1 MYFANAILRFVRHVP
16 SQKIHPCKKG
26 PWIKEISQHKQQS
39 NINSNQDANALQ
51 DELESLLMLD
61 PDELYWLKES
71 YDERKI
77 KSGSHC
83 SP

>member
-1 MYFANAILRFVRHVP
+1 MKFANGAILRFVQHVP
-16 SQKIHPCKKG
+16 SQKIHPCKCPG
-26 PWIKEISQHKQQS
+26 INEISQHKQQS